1 MFAIFIRYSSCT
13 KEEGS
18 SCYCLRHHWRVV
30 FGVIWYTNYKF
41 RLSSICW
48 NWFLNVMFDG
58 CHNLIM
64 ILVIFDLVQYVVAL
78 ILDKDECVYYVFPVI
93 FQNEF

>member
-1 MFAIFIRYSSCT
+1 
-13 KEEGS
+13 
-18 SCYCLRHHWRVV
+18 
-30 FGVIWYTNYKF
+30 
-41 RLSSICW
+41 
-48 NWFLNVMFDG
+48 MFDG

-78 ILDKDECVYYVFPVI
+78 ILDKDECVYYVFLVI